1 MLLQSPA
8 LRAGVSRSHPAPAGW
23 TEIEQ
28 PPEIIEK
35 YNPREP
41 TLFEHDDGEPVA
53 VHVLPETQNIHDRQE
68 RWRVGVVHGGK
79 TNFEGREPIRTGIP
93 DRQRALTLAEEFMT
107 GYEQRVRPGEM
118 TLDALVVD
126 CCEPAVK
133 RIE

>member
-8 LRAGVSRSHPAPAGW
+8 LRTGVSRSHPAPAGW
-23 TEIEQ
+23 TEIERQ
-28 PPEIIEK
+28 PEIVEK

-41 TLFEHDDGEPVA
+41 TLFEHDGKEPIA
-53 VHVLPETQNIHDRQE
+53 VHVLPETQNVRDQRE

-93 DRQRALTLAEEFMT
+93 DRQGALALAAEFMT
-107 GYEQRVRPGEM
+107 GYERRVRSGET
-118 TLDALVVD
+118 TLDALLVD